1 MQQSLMDNIYPSPQQ
16 KTLQKEIAHSQMHHN
31 RFVRLIFMILG
42 AVFFILGL
50 IGIVLPVLP
59 TTPFILLT
67 ATCWAKG
74 SIKF

>member
-1 MQQSLMDNIYPSPQQ
+1 
-16 KTLQKEIAHSQMHHN
+16 
-31 RFVRLIFMILG
+31 MILG

-74 SIKF
+74 SIK

>member
-31 RFVRLIFMILG
+31 LFVRLIFMILG

-74 SIKF
+74 